1 MTVLQMQPLI
11 EYRLTVGD
19 HETRALELEG
29 TGPALILLHGY
40 ADSADT
46 WRPLLDLLAR
56 QERRAIAVDLPG
68 FGAASRLRSGLVMP
82 QWEAFGAALV
92 HQLHVEYGVPVVVGG
107 NSLGGAISL
116 RLAQRDDLP
125 LAGVIPIAPAG
136 LDHPR
141 WFRLIERDPVVRGI
155 FALPVPIPRPVLAL
169 SLAEVYRRLAFA
181 DGRAADRRVLRTF
194 ASHHPDRAAV
204 ARLLDTGRR
213 LLPEISTPDTFD
225 FTRTRVPVLLI
236 WGTRDRM
243 VSHSG
248 AERVAAALPETE
260 VRLLEGIGHCPQLE
274 APDRVAEL
282 LLDFTGSAVQEA
294 A

>member
-1 MTVLQMQPLI
+1 MREPLI
-11 EYRLTVGD
+11 EYRLTAGD

-29 TGPALILLHGY
+29 TGPALVLLHGY

-56 QERRAIAVDLPG
+56 RGRRAIAVDLPG
-68 FGAASRLRSGLVMP
+68 FGAASRLGPGLVMP
-82 QWEAFGAALV
+82 QWEVFAAALV
-92 HQLHVEYGVPVVVGG
+92 RQLHDEYGVPVVVGG

-116 RLAQRDDLP
+116 KLAQRDDLP
-125 LAGVIPIAPAG
+125 LAGVVPIAPAG
-136 LDHPR
+136 LDHPV

-155 FALPVPIPRPVLAL
+155 FALPVPIPRPLL
-169 SLAEVYRRLAFA
+169 SLALAESFRRLAFA
-181 DGRAADRRVLRTF
+181 DGRAVDRRVLTTF

-225 FTRTRVPVLLI
+225 FTRMRVPVLLI
-236 WGTRDRM
+236 WGMRDRM

-248 AERVAAALPETE
+248 AERVAAALPETQ
-260 VRLLEGIGHCPQLE
+260 VQLLEGIGHCPQLE

-282 LLDFTGSAVQEA
+282 LLDFAAAAVEEA

>member
-1 MTVLQMQPLI
+1 MQPLI
-11 EYRLTVGD
+11 EYRLQVGE

-29 TGPALILLHGY
+29 EGPALVLFHGY

-56 QERRAIAVDLPG
+56 AGRRAIAVDLPG
-68 FGAASRLRSGLVMP
+68 FGQASRLRSGLVMP
-82 QWEAFGAALV
+82 QWEAFAAGLV
-92 HQLHVEYGVPVVVGG
+92 NQLHTEYGVPVIAGG

-125 LAGVIPIAPAG
+125 LAGVVPIAPAG

-141 WFRLIERDPVVRGI
+141 WFNLIDRDPVVRGI
-155 FALPVPIPRPVLAL
+155 FALPIPIPKPVLSIAL
-169 SLAEVYRRLAFA
+169 GEVFRRLAFA
-181 DGRAADRRVLRTF
+181 DGRAADRRVLSTF
-194 ASHHPDRAAV
+194 ASHHADRAAV

-225 FTRTRVPVLLI
+225 FTRMRLPILLI

-248 AERVAAALPETE
+248 ATRVAGALPDTD
-260 VRLLEGIGHCPQLE
+260 VQLLEGVGHCPQLE
-274 APDRVAEL
+274 APQRVAQLVLRFAE
-282 LLDFTGSAVQEA
+282 TSALA
-294 A
+294 F